1 MPEKQILETMNLDNI
16 LNNIE
21 NANAKATE
29 NLDGIREQL
38 FEVQD
43 ITIDAPFENYENPK
57 TQVIYTSDGRYLE
70 RVEISTSLYNL
81 ARFLTKWLSL

>member
-1 MPEKQILETMNLDNI
+1 MNLDNI

-21 NANAKATE
+21 SANAKATE
-29 NLDGIREQL
+29 NLDGIREKL

-57 TQVIYTSDGRYLE
+57 TQVIYTSDGRYLGTCGDKYKS
-70 RVEISTSLYNL
+70 IQPP
-81 ARFLTKWLSL
+81 